1 VAAGQ
6 TASLRFTLT
15 SEHFPCRFSRLTT
28 QAKQMHLFFTSSAA
42 GDVALRRNDTL
53 LQTTQLTDG
62 TVFKAAPFA
71 PTGNFELQCDSNDID
86 ELRVALDWAA

>member
-6 TASLRFTLT
+6 TASLKFTLT
-15 SEHFPCRFSRLTT
+15 PGHFPCRFSGITT
-28 QAKQMHLFFTSSAA
+28 QASQMHLFFTGSAA

-53 LQTTQLTDG
+53 LQTTRLADG

-71 PTGNFELQCDSNDID
+71 PTGDFELQRDSNDID
-86 ELRVALDWAA
+86 ELWVALDWAA